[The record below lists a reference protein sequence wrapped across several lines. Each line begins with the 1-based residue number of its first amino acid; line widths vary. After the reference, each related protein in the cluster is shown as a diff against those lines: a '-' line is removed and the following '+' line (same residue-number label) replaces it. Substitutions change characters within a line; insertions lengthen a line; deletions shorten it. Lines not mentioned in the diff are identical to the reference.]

1 MSYEPYRFSRPDN
14 LTLVG
19 KPKLSVAVVIAC
31 RDGQEK
37 LDLVLAS
44 LAAQNYPASLTS
56 VYVIDDGSAKAL
68 VLPTIK
74 PLKTKLI
81 SYKNSPGKWGKT
93 AATNDCVARLREDV
107 LWFIDAD
114 MVFEPDHLAHHMK
127 WHHDSDD
134 YAVLGW
140 KRFVKNWPYN
150 PETLLKALKGGAFD
164 HLHEESW
171 GKDLWEER
179 VRRTNYLLNPALD
192 GYRAFVGATFS
203 IRNDR
208 WRELDGYNRNL
219 ITGEDIELGWR
230 IFTQGLRA
238 VVDQSAHS
246 WHLGYSTVETNKDQI
261 HRHNDPSL
269 AQVIPQMHSVRAK
282 SNFSWS
288 VPTYQVFVDVRDTTL
303 AQFLDLRSKLLALPG
318 TNAQFTLLAPWK
330 LLSKRYSPVGDI
342 YADLREIRNWLQGD
356 PQYSLA
362 EIEVDQEIS
371 IEEILEKFTHG
382 STPYYIFAEARIGI
396 DLKDLVDQLLVS
408 EQGLVGVADKL
419 DKRAFALFAPALGRA
434 LESEG
439 SLYRSISRQWG
450 VLWMSDDQFA
460 TLNQGK
466 HNRVRRFARYLKRE
480 GKKVNSPS
488 QLVIFLKKIT
498 SLVLRKVLGRG

>member
-1 MSYEPYRFSRPDN
+1 MSYQPYRFNRPDN
-14 LTLVG
+14 LTLVA

-44 LAAQNYPASLTS
+44 LAAQSYPAALTS

-68 VLPTIK
+68 VLPSIK
-74 PLKTKLI
+74 PLRTKLI
-81 SYKNSPGKWGKT
+81 SYKNSLGKWGKT

-114 MVFEPDHLAHHMK
+114 MIFEPDHLAHHMK
-127 WHHDSDD
+127 WHHDNDD

-140 KRFVKNWPYN
+140 KRFVKNWSYH
-150 PETLLKALKGGAFD
+150 PEDLYKALKGGVFD
-164 HLHEESW
+164 QLHEESW

-179 VRRTNYLLNPALD
+179 VQRTNDLVKPALD

-203 IRNDR
+203 IKNDR
-208 WRELDGYNRNL
+208 WRELGGYNRNL

-230 IFTQGLRA
+230 IFTHGLRT
-238 VVDQSAHS
+238 VVDRSANS
-246 WHLGYSTVETNKDQI
+246 WHLGYSTVESNKDQI

-269 AQVIPQMHSVRAK
+269 AQVIPQMHSIRAMN
-282 SNFSWS
+282 NFIWS
-288 VPTYQVFVDVRDTTL
+288 VPTYQVFVDVRETTL
-303 AQFLDLRSKLLALPG
+303 SQFLDLRSKLLALPG
-318 TNAQFTLLAPWK
+318 TNAHFTLLAPWK

-356 PQYSLA
+356 PQYSLD
-362 EIEVDQEIS
+362 EIEINKEIT
-371 IEEILEKFTHG
+371 IEEVLERFTHG
-382 STPYYIFAEARIGI
+382 ATPYYIFAEARVNI

-419 DKRAFALFAPALGRA
+419 DKRALALFAPALGRA

-460 TLNQGK
+460 ALNQGK

-480 GKKVNSPS
+480 GKKVNSPL
-488 QLVIFLKKIT
+488 QLVIFLKKIA

>member
-1 MSYEPYRFSRPDN
+1 MSYQPYRFNRPDN
-14 LTLVG
+14 LTLVA

-44 LAAQNYPASLTS
+44 LAAQSYPAALTS

-68 VLPTIK
+68 VLPSIK
-74 PLKTKLI
+74 PLRTKLI
-81 SYKNSPGKWGKT
+81 SYKNSLGKWGKT
-93 AATNDCVARLREDV
+93 AATNDCVTRLREDV

-114 MVFEPDHLAHHMK
+114 MIFEPDHLAHHMK
-127 WHHDSDD
+127 WHHDNDD

-140 KRFVKNWPYN
+140 KRFVKNWSYH
-150 PETLLKALKGGAFD
+150 PEDLYKALKGGVFD
-164 HLHEESW
+164 QLHEESW

-179 VRRTNYLLNPALD
+179 VQRTNDLVKPALD

-203 IRNDR
+203 IKNDR
-208 WRELDGYNRNL
+208 WRELGGYNRNL

-230 IFTQGLRA
+230 IFTHGLRT
-238 VVDQSAHS
+238 VVDRSANS
-246 WHLGYSTVETNKDQI
+246 WHLGYSTVESNKDQI

-269 AQVIPQMHSVRAK
+269 AQVIPQMHSIRAMN
-282 SNFSWS
+282 NFIWS
-288 VPTYQVFVDVRDTTL
+288 VPTYQVFVDVRETTL
-303 AQFLDLRSKLLALPG
+303 SQFLELRSKLLALPG
-318 TNAQFTLLAPWK
+318 TNAHFTLLAPWK

-356 PQYSLA
+356 PQYSLD
-362 EIEVDQEIS
+362 EIEINKEVTV
-371 IEEILEKFTHG
+371 EEVLERFTHG
-382 STPYYIFAEARIGI
+382 ATPYYIFAEARVNI

-408 EQGLVGVADKL
+408 EQGLVGVADKF
-419 DKRAFALFAPALGRA
+419 DKRALALFAPALGRA

-450 VLWMSDDQFA
+450 VHWMSDDQFA
-460 TLNQGK
+460 VLNQGK

-480 GKKVNSPS
+480 GKKVNSPL
-488 QLVIFLKKIT
+488 QLVIFVKKIA
-498 SLVLRKVLGRG
+498 SLILRKVLGRG

>member
-1 MSYEPYRFSRPDN
+1 MSYQPYRFSRPDN
-14 LTLVG
+14 LTLVA

-44 LAAQNYPASLTS
+44 LAAQSYPASLTS

-68 VLPTIK
+68 ALPTIK

-203 IRNDR
+203 ITNDR

-230 IFTQGLRA
+230 IFTQGLRT

-303 AQFLDLRSKLLALPG
+303 SQFLDLRLKLLALPG

-362 EIEVDQEIS
+362 EIEIDEEIS
-371 IEEILEKFTHG
+371 IEEILERFTHG
-382 STPYYIFAEARIGI
+382 ATPYYIFAEARISV
-396 DLKDLVDQLLVS
+396 DLKDLVDHLLVS
-408 EQGLVGVADKL
+408 EQGLVGVADKF

-439 SLYRSISRQWG
+439 SLYRSIARQWG

-480 GKKVNSPS
+480 GKKVNSPL

>member
-1 MSYEPYRFSRPDN
+1 MSYQPYRFNRPDN
-14 LTLVG
+14 LTLVA

-44 LAAQNYPASLTS
+44 LAAQSYPAALTS

-68 VLPTIK
+68 VLPSIK
-74 PLKTKLI
+74 PLRTKLI
-81 SYKNSPGKWGKT
+81 SYKNSLGKWGKT
-93 AATNDCVARLREDV
+93 AATNDCVTRLREDV

-114 MVFEPDHLAHHMK
+114 MIFEPDHLAHHMK
-127 WHHDSDD
+127 WHHDNDD

-140 KRFVKNWPYN
+140 KRFVKNWSYH
-150 PETLLKALKGGAFD
+150 PEDLYKALKGGVFD
-164 HLHEESW
+164 QLHEESW

-179 VRRTNYLLNPALD
+179 VQRTNDLVKPALD

-203 IRNDR
+203 IKNDR
-208 WRELDGYNRNL
+208 WRELGGYNRNL

-230 IFTQGLRA
+230 IFTHGLRT
-238 VVDQSAHS
+238 VVDRSANS
-246 WHLGYSTVETNKDQI
+246 WHLGYSTVESNKDQI

-269 AQVIPQMHSVRAK
+269 AQVIPQMHSIRAMN
-282 SNFSWS
+282 NFIWS
-288 VPTYQVFVDVRDTTL
+288 VPTYQVFVDVRETTL
-303 AQFLDLRSKLLALPG
+303 SQFLELRSKLLALPG
-318 TNAQFTLLAPWK
+318 TNAHFTLLAPWK

-356 PQYSLA
+356 PQYSLD
-362 EIEVDQEIS
+362 EIEINKEVT
-371 IEEILEKFTHG
+371 IEEVLERFTHG
-382 STPYYIFAEARIGI
+382 ATPYYIFAEARVNI

-408 EQGLVGVADKL
+408 EQGLVGVADKF
-419 DKRAFALFAPALGRA
+419 DKRALALFAPALGRA

-460 TLNQGK
+460 ALNQGK

-480 GKKVNSPS
+480 GKKVNSPL
-488 QLVIFLKKIT
+488 QLVIFVKKIA
-498 SLVLRKVLGRG
+498 SLILRKVLGRG

>member
-1 MSYEPYRFSRPDN
+1 MSYQPYRFNRPDN
-14 LTLVG
+14 LTLVA

-44 LAAQNYPASLTS
+44 LAAQSYPAALTS

-68 VLPTIK
+68 VLPSIK
-74 PLKTKLI
+74 PLRTKLI
-81 SYKNSPGKWGKT
+81 SYKNSLGKWGKT
-93 AATNDCVARLREDV
+93 AATNDCVTRLREDV

-114 MVFEPDHLAHHMK
+114 MIFEPDHLAHHMK
-127 WHHDSDD
+127 WHHDNDD

-140 KRFVKNWPYN
+140 KRFVKNWSYH
-150 PETLLKALKGGAFD
+150 PEDLYKALKGGVFD
-164 HLHEESW
+164 QLHEESW

-179 VRRTNYLLNPALD
+179 VQRTNDLVKPALD

-203 IRNDR
+203 IKNDR
-208 WRELDGYNRNL
+208 WRELGGYNRNL

-230 IFTQGLRA
+230 IFTHGLRT
-238 VVDQSAHS
+238 VVDRSANS
-246 WHLGYSTVETNKDQI
+246 WHLGYSTVESNKDQI

-269 AQVIPQMHSVRAK
+269 AQVIPQMHSIRAMN
-282 SNFSWS
+282 NFIWS
-288 VPTYQVFVDVRDTTL
+288 VPTYQVFVDVRETTL
-303 AQFLDLRSKLLALPG
+303 SQFLELRSKLLALPG
-318 TNAQFTLLAPWK
+318 TNAHFTLLAPWK

-356 PQYSLA
+356 PQYSLD
-362 EIEVDQEIS
+362 EIEINKEVT
-371 IEEILEKFTHG
+371 IEEVLERFTHG
-382 STPYYIFAEARIGI
+382 ATPYYIFAEARVNI

-408 EQGLVGVADKL
+408 EQGLVGVADKF
-419 DKRAFALFAPALGRA
+419 DKRALALFAPALGRA

-450 VLWMSDDQFA
+450 VHWMSDDQFA
-460 TLNQGK
+460 VLNQGK

-480 GKKVNSPS
+480 GKKVNSPL
-488 QLVIFLKKIT
+488 QLVIFVKKIA
-498 SLVLRKVLGRG
+498 SLILRKVLGRG

>member
-1 MSYEPYRFSRPDN
+1 MSYQPYRFNRPDN
-14 LTLVG
+14 LTLVA

-44 LAAQNYPASLTS
+44 LAAQSYPAALTS

-68 VLPTIK
+68 VLPSIK
-74 PLKTKLI
+74 PLRTKLI
-81 SYKNSPGKWGKT
+81 SYKNSLGKWGKT
-93 AATNDCVARLREDV
+93 AATNDCVTRLREDV

-114 MVFEPDHLAHHMK
+114 MIFEPDHLAHHMK
-127 WHHDSDD
+127 WHHDNDD

-140 KRFVKNWPYN
+140 KRFVKNWSYH
-150 PETLLKALKGGAFD
+150 PEDLYKALKGGVFD
-164 HLHEESW
+164 QLHEESW

-179 VRRTNYLLNPALD
+179 VQRTNDLVKPALD

-203 IRNDR
+203 IKNDR
-208 WRELDGYNRNL
+208 WRELGGYNRNL

-230 IFTQGLRA
+230 IFTHGLRT
-238 VVDQSAHS
+238 VVDRSANS
-246 WHLGYSTVETNKDQI
+246 WHLGYSTVESNKDQI

-269 AQVIPQMHSVRAK
+269 AQVIPQMHSIRAMN
-282 SNFSWS
+282 NFIWS
-288 VPTYQVFVDVRDTTL
+288 VPTYQVFVDVRETTL
-303 AQFLDLRSKLLALPG
+303 SQFLDLRSKLLALPG
-318 TNAQFTLLAPWK
+318 TNAHFTLLAPWK

-356 PQYSLA
+356 PQYSLD
-362 EIEVDQEIS
+362 EIEINKEIT
-371 IEEILEKFTHG
+371 IEEVLERFTHG
-382 STPYYIFAEARIGI
+382 ATPYYIFAEARVNI

-408 EQGLVGVADKL
+408 EQGLVGVADKF
-419 DKRAFALFAPALGRA
+419 DKRALALFAPALGRA

-450 VLWMSDDQFA
+450 VHWMSDDQFA
-460 TLNQGK
+460 VLNQGK

-480 GKKVNSPS
+480 GKKVNSPL
-488 QLVIFLKKIT
+488 QLVIFVKKIA
-498 SLVLRKVLGRG
+498 SLILRKVLGRG